1 MVPPQLLPAAPK
13 PPLLAAL
20 LNNPTQWIGATAR
33 GVCSAP
39 SIPSPSERFRS
50 RGSSRATRG
59 SSGAKDRT
67 SSCSHWSA
75 RKQQRSEEW
84 ARDTRQRL
92 HAADSSLDLP
102 PVQVS
107 KAGRDDFQNSANNQA
122 LGTTPL
128 KMSLFP
134 AGSRKEGA

>member
-50 RGSSRATRG
+50 RGSSRATQG
-59 SSGAKDRT
+59 SSGAKDPSQFLRT
-67 SSCSHWSA
+67 LVSQETAAVRGMGTGHAASGC
-75 RKQQRSEEW
+75 
-84 ARDTRQRL
+84 
-92 HAADSSLDLP
+92 AADSSLDLP
-102 PVQVS
+102 PVQGS
-107 KAGRDDFQNSANNQA
+107 KAGRDDFQNSANNQV

-128 KMSLFP
+128 
-134 AGSRKEGA
+134 